1 MNATRFPELAYYNPI
16 RGIWRFVDR
25 ENNREVGG
33 GRRSIAP
40 KPNYWPI
47 LPDTPRIL
55 GDWNKD
61 FWFTSLT

>member
-33 GRRSIAP
+33 GEEVYRTKAELLADLTRYA
-40 KPNYWPI
+40 
-47 LPDTPRIL
+47 
-55 GDWNKD
+55 KD
-61 FWFTSLT
+61 SWGLE